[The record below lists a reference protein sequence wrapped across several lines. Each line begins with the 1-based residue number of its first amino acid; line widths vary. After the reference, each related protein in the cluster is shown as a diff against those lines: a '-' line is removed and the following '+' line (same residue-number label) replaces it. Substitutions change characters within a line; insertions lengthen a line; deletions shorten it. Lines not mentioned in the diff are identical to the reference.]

1 MLVGKVLGVSLGWWH
16 RPGLERQTGAGDVK
30 EVEESTLVL
39 KKSNSSLN
47 ILGSG
52 QEASSALLL
61 LFLSDVSSSWHL
73 LFFSGRYSTAANF
86 RFWDMVVLKAEVDML
101 IMLVPKEVREGMGR
115 VATREERSV
124 NWWPRLVRERLALDK
139 VLEEV
144 SSDLWWYNA
153 TGQQ

>member
-1 MLVGKVLGVSLGWWH
+1 MVL
-16 RPGLERQTGAGDVK
+16 EAG
-30 EVEESTLVL
+30 
-39 KKSNSSLN
+39 
-47 ILGSG
+47 
-52 QEASSALLL
+52 
-61 LFLSDVSSSWHL
+61 
-73 LFFSGRYSTAANF
+73 
-86 RFWDMVVLKAEVDML
+86 MDML

-144 SSDLWWYNA
+144 ASDLWWYNA